1 VQSVWVIRASRAGAT
16 VLWPAIIW
24 AGVTAVCSTGC
35 SSKSEPS
42 QVRDGAGGTVASG
55 AGGSGNST
63 SSSGGGPSFI
73 VNGSSE
79 VDEAGAP
86 LPMIGDFPSDPFFN
100 DGAATNSGAAFQM
113 SSDAGA
119 MGPCIVSPEVGTL
132 YPKNWLRPRIDLQA
146 NSSQNLFQV
155 TITVQSFAHPLV
167 IYSTK
172 PNITM
177 DATVW
182 AGLRNSVVD
191 EPIRV
196 SVRSAAVDATG
207 KVTDGPTQAS
217 ESSFT
222 VAPVEAPGK
231 IVYWSLPKNDTST
244 GLIRGFGI
252 GEEGVIDVLQPAQV
266 AARNLQAQCIGCHAA
281 TPDGNAVAFSVGPND
296 YKDSIAS
303 ILTADVGAVP
313 SLVSPAALAT
323 MSALQGVPAFSK
335 AHWSAGDRTIL
346 LSDTGTLHAV
356 GLDTNQSV
364 ELARGG
370 DMQGA
375 SVPSWSHDGENI
387 VYTSSAGIID
397 ARPDN
402 GPMDLRIVPY
412 ANGKGGTSTKLVGAS
427 DDAFNEYYPAY
438 SPDDKYVAFSR
449 VPSGQGSY
457 DAAPAEVFVVPSIGG
472 TATRLNANDAPACTN
487 QKSPGLTNSWPK
499 WSPSA
504 QTVNG
509 KTYYFL
515 TFSSRRSDTPQ
526 LYVTAMVDDGT
537 TITTYPALYLWNQ
550 PADEGNHTPDWE
562 DFNIPNVPPG
572 PK

>member
-1 VQSVWVIRASRAGAT
+1 MALGPAVALASVALAFGAS
-16 VLWPAIIW
+16 
-24 AGVTAVCSTGC
+24 C
-35 SSKSEPS
+35 SSKPGPS
-42 QVRDGAGGTVASG
+42 QVQGGGGSSAAGGTSG
-55 AGGSGNST
+55 TGQGGTNLIIPE
-63 SSSGGGPSFI
+63 GGAAD
-73 VNGSSE
+73 
-79 VDEAGAP
+79 DEAGPP
-86 LPMIGDFPSDPFFN
+86 LPMIDDFPNTPVFN
-100 DGAATNSGAAFQM
+100 DGAPANSGDAFQM
-113 SSDAGA
+113 PSDAGA

-132 YPKNWLRPRIDLQA
+132 YPKNWLRPRIDVEA
-146 NSSQNLFQV
+146 NQSHNLFQV
-155 TITVQSFAHPLV
+155 TITVPRFAHPLV

-177 DATVW
+177 DAMVW

-191 EPIRV
+191 EPIQV

-222 VAPVEAPGK
+222 VAPVDAPGK
-231 IVYWSLPKNDTST
+231 IVYWSLPKNDTTT

-266 AARNLQAQCIGCHAA
+266 AARDKQAKCIGCHAA
-281 TPDGNAVAFSVGPND
+281 TPDGNAVAFGVGPNG
-296 YKDSIAS
+296 YTVSIAS

-313 SLVSPAALAT
+313 SVVSAAALT
-323 MSALQGVPAFSK
+323 TITGLHGVPTFSK
-335 AHWSAGDRTIL
+335 AHWTDGDRTIL

-364 ELARGG
+364 ALAR
-370 DMQGA
+370 DTDTQGA
-375 SVPSWSHDGENI
+375 TVPSWSHDGQNI
-387 VYTSSAGIID
+387 VYTSAAGITD
-397 ARPDN
+397 GRPN
-402 GPMDLRIVPY
+402 SGPMDLRIVPY
-412 ANGKGGTSTKLVGAS
+412 ANGMGGTSTKLVGAS

-449 VPSGQGSY
+449 VPDGQGSY
-457 DAAPAEVFVVPSIGG
+457 NAQPAEVFVVPSAGG
-472 TATRLNANDAPACTN
+472 TATRLKANDAPACTN

-515 TFSSRRSDTPQ
+515 TFSSRRPDTPQ
-526 LYVTAMVDDGT
+526 LYVTAMVDDGQ

-562 DFNIPNVPPG
+562 AFNIPSVPEV